1 MGITRPRGSEFQAL
15 NSGRPHLKPKETTTK
30 ALKVGDRWSR
40 PSAESKAFG
49 ITKVRLKRLKG
60 SKSQVLVQDLS
71 NSFLMETTI
80 GGNSDS
86 RILRV
91 PNMII
96 QRYLFQ

>member
-1 MGITRPRGSEFQAL
+1 MDITRPWGSGFQAL

-49 ITKVRLKRLKG
+49 IT
-60 SKSQVLVQDLS
+60 VQDLS